1 MGKGGKVAAVEGILL
16 DERPEALDQIQVGRV
31 GGRTQQFDSPWFR
44 VGDTAGAMW
53 VASVV
58 EHPSEGASKPEAA
71 IVCNSAQ
78 NVS

>member
-1 MGKGGKVAAVEGILL
+1 
-16 DERPEALDQIQVGRV
+16 
-31 GGRTQQFDSPWFR
+31 
-44 VGDTAGAMW
+44 MW